1 MSAAEP
7 TPGRRS
13 PLMIAMF
20 LGPVL
25 VGGGLV
31 AATAG
36 WYLKV
41 QDTAGEAAGAPF
53 PVRFAA
59 DCGEARAPLEAR
71 MKDLGLHIEPDASAP
86 AGTFGYTLRGP
97 GMDDDATHLPAML
110 AAPGKL
116 VLTKGGV
123 PVELSPRD
131 IGMQLAFSGT
141 PVTLMVFPEPIPA
154 EGLAVTLDG
163 APVEVE
169 SLSGVELQV
178 ASRAADSRTALRTA
192 TERVVQIR
200 HPLPCAVRVAVG
212 S

>member
-1 MSAAEP
+1 MSTEP

-13 PLMIAMF
+13 PLMLAMF
-20 LGPVL
+20 MGPVL

-31 AATAG
+31 AATIG
-36 WYLKV
+36 WYAKV

-59 DCGEARAPLEAR
+59 DCAEARVPLEAR
-71 MKDLGLHIEPDASAP
+71 MKDLGLVAAPDPSAP

-97 GMDDDATHLPAML
+97 GKNDDATHLPAML
-110 AAPGKL
+110 AAPGEL
-116 VLTKGGV
+116 VLTKNGTSL
-123 PVELSPRD
+123 ELRPRD

-141 PVTLMVFPEPIPA
+141 PVTLMVFPEPLPP
-154 EGLAVTLDG
+154 EGLTVTLDG
-163 APVEVE
+163 IPVEVE
-169 SLSGVELQV
+169 SLSGVELQI

-212 S
+212 T

>member
-1 MSAAEP
+1 M
-7 TPGRRS
+7 
-13 PLMIAMF
+13 LAMF
-20 LGPVL
+20 MGPVL

-31 AATAG
+31 AATIG
-36 WYLKV
+36 WYAKV

-59 DCGEARAPLEAR
+59 DCAEARVPLESR
-71 MKDLGLHIEPDASAP
+71 MKDLGLVAAPDPAAP

-97 GMDDDATHLPAML
+97 GKDDDATHLPAML

-116 VLTKGGV
+116 VLTKDGV
-123 PVELSPRD
+123 PLEVQARD

-141 PVTLMVFPEPIPA
+141 PITLMVFPEPLPTA
-154 EGLAVTLDG
+154 RLAVTLDG

-169 SLSGVELQV
+169 SVSGVELQL
-178 ASRAADSRTALRTA
+178 ASRAGDSRTALRTA

-200 HPLPCAVRVAVG
+200 HPLPCAVRVAAG

>member
-1 MSAAEP
+1 MSTEP
-7 TPGRRS
+7 TPARRS

-41 QDTAGEAAGAPF
+41 QGTEGEATGAPF
-53 PVRFAA
+53 PARFAA
-59 DCGEARAPLEAR
+59 DCGEARAAVEAR
-71 MKDLGLHIEPDASAP
+71 MKDLGLGVQPDASAP
-86 AGTFGYTLRGP
+86 AGSFGYTLRGP

-116 VLTKGGV
+116 ALTKNGT
-123 PVELSPRD
+123 PLELQPRD

-141 PVTLMVFPEPIPA
+141 PITLMVFPEPLPA
-154 EGLAVTLDG
+154 EGLGVTIDG
-163 APVEVE
+163 AAVEVE
-169 SLSGVELQV
+169 SVSGVELQV

-192 TERVVQIR
+192 TERVVQLR
-200 HPLPCAVRVAVG
+200 HPLPCAVRVVAG